1 MWNENILSTFYF
13 HMKDDGYIPSIKG
26 MLEKDR
32 ALYRT
37 IENLYNNKQISEE
50 EYRYISTQLSEVLGG
65 YEING
70 LMSGINLI
78 IKFRDILKEQG
89 I

>member
-1 MWNENILSTFYF
+1 MCNENLLSTFYF
-13 HMKDDGYIPSIKG
+13 HMKDEGYIPNIKG
-26 MLEKDR
+26 LLEKDR

-37 IENLYNNKQISEE
+37 IENLYNNEQISEE
-50 EYRYISTQLSEVLGG
+50 EYRYISTQLSEVLGV